1 MTQNNALLDGL
12 GLVVGRLEV
21 LREWVRA
28 YYYEV
33 LLSGHAC
40 PDCGG
45 RLVMTG
51 PGRASCEACHSS
63 LDPTVEFQQSPC
75 CGASLVFR
83 RAHYACRQ
91 CGAPVPSR
99 FLFDERLFDAAYF
112 SGRMRESRERR
123 RLEIEE
129 LRRRVAESR
138 SGELLASD
146 VPELDSIPG
155 LADTLDSLSRSA
167 FSFGETGCWDDDP
180 FVMDAYR
187 EVIWRGVCED
197 AVLFSQL
204 PALNGD
210 PRRDRARRFMT
221 LVFMEQEREVDL
233 AQYGNDLL
241 VMRHEADAEGC

>member
-28 YYYEV
+28 FYYEV

-233 AQYGNDLL
+233 AQYGNDVL

>member
-1 MTQNNALLDGL
+1 VTQNNALLDGL

-28 YYYEV
+28 FYYEV

>member
-1 MTQNNALLDGL
+1 VTQNNALLDGL
-12 GLVVGRLEV
+12 GLVVSRLEV

-28 YYYEV
+28 FYYEV

-40 PDCGG
+40 PACGG

-51 PGRASCEACHSS
+51 SGRASCEACRSS

-83 RAHYACRQ
+83 RVHYACRQ

-99 FLFDERLFDAAYF
+99 FLFDERLFNAGYF
-112 SGRMRESRERR
+112 SERMRESRERR
-123 RLEIEE
+123 RLKVEE

-138 SGELLASD
+138 SGELLVSD
-146 VPELDSIPG
+146 VPALDSIPG
-155 LADTLDSLSRSA
+155 LADALDSLA
-167 FSFGETGCWDDDP
+167 ETAVSLGDGGFWDDDP

-187 EVIWRGVCED
+187 EVIWQGVHED
-197 AVLFSQL
+197 AVLFSQV
-204 PALNGD
+204 PALNSD

-241 VMRHEADAEGC
+241 VMRREADAEGC

>member
-1 MTQNNALLDGL
+1 
-12 GLVVGRLEV
+12 
-21 LREWVRA
+21 
-28 YYYEV
+28 
-33 LLSGHAC
+33 
-40 PDCGG
+40 
-45 RLVMTG
+45 MTG
-51 PGRASCEACHSS
+51 SGRASCEACRSS

-83 RAHYACRQ
+83 RVHYACRQ

-99 FLFDERLFDAAYF
+99 FLFDERLFNAGYF
-112 SGRMRESRERR
+112 SERMRESRERR
-123 RLEIEE
+123 RLKVEE

-210 PRRDRARRFMT
+210 PRRTCGAS
-221 LVFMEQEREVDL
+221 
-233 AQYGNDLL
+233 
-241 VMRHEADAEGC
+241 

>member
-1 MTQNNALLDGL
+1 MTRNNALLDGL
-12 GLVVGRLEV
+12 GLVVSRLEV
-21 LREWVRA
+21 LREWVRTF
-28 YYYEV
+28 YYEV

-45 RLVMTG
+45 RLLMTG

-99 FLFDERLFDAAYF
+99 FLFDERLFNAGYF
-112 SGRMRESRERR
+112 SERMRESRERWH
-123 RLEIEE
+123 LEIEE

-138 SGELLASD
+138 SEEFAVFD

-155 LADTLDSLSRSA
+155 LADALDSLSRSA
-167 FSFGETGCWDDDP
+167 FSSDDAGFWDDDP

-187 EVIWRGVCED
+187 EVIWHGVCED
-197 AVLFSQL
+197 AVLFSQV
-204 PALNGD
+204 PALNSD